1 MNPKPNESEKGK
13 MKKVLVT
20 DHISEEGIK
29 KLREFA
35 EVDVE
40 LELSNEELKE
50 RIAGYDALV
59 IRSGTKV
66 TKEIIEAGS
75 KDNGKGEGKGEGKLK
90 VIGRAGVGVDNIDVE
105 TATEKGIMVVNA
117 PAANTISAAEHTIA
131 MLLGLSRKIP
141 AANVSLKS
149 GVWERK
155 KHMGVE
161 VNGKVLGI
169 IGLGRVGSE
178 VVKKA
183 KGLGMRVV
191 AYDPFI
197 SQDRAGELGIT
208 LSNFK
213 EVLSLADFV
222 SLHTPLTKETH
233 HMVGAKEFELMKN
246 GVRVINCA
254 RGGLLD
260 ERALKDAIKSGKV
273 AGAALDVFEEEPP
286 SSGERELLELEEV
299 VVTPHLGASTEE
311 AQKAAAINIAEEVIN
326 ALMNKPVRNAINMI
340 YVEEELMGAIKPYL
354 ALADK
359 LGRLSAQLIPKSS
372 RTEQF
377 EVSYEGEIG
386 AGGAG
391 TGIAGN
397 TRLITVAMLK
407 SFLSWFIDGVNYV
420 NAETI
425 AKKTGIKVTESKT
438 ESIENF
444 SSLISI
450 TTTTQSEKKRTVA
463 GTLFGKGDLRIVRL
477 DGFRVD
483 ASPSGYML
491 ICSFSDKPRVIG
503 PVCTI
508 LGDRGINIAG
518 MQVGREKAG
527 GEAVMVLNVDGSVS
541 GDIMEEI
548 KGVENIFDVK
558 LVRL

>member
-1 MNPKPNESEKGK
+1 MNPKLNESEKEK
-13 MKKVLVT
+13 EKKVLVT
-20 DHISEEGIK
+20 DLISEEGIK

-40 LELSNEELKE
+40 LGLSKEELKE
-50 RIAGYDALV
+50 RIAGYDALTV
-59 IRSGTKV
+59 RSGTKV
-66 TKEIIEAGS
+66 TKEIVEAGS
-75 KDNGKGEGKGEGKLK
+75 EGKLK

-197 SQDRAGELGIT
+197 SQDKAGELGIT
-208 LSNFK
+208 LSGFK
-213 EVLSLADFV
+213 EVLSLSDFI

-233 HMVGAKEFELMKN
+233 HMVGAKEFELMKT

-254 RGGLLD
+254 RGGLID
-260 ERALKDAIKSGKV
+260 EHALKDAIKSGKV

-311 AQKAAAINIAEEVIN
+311 AQKAAAIIIAEEVIN

-354 ALADK
+354 VLADK

-386 AGGAG
+386 AGGVGAG

-397 TRLITVAMLK
+397 TRLITVAILK

-425 AKKTGIKVTESKT
+425 AKKFGMKVTESKT
-438 ESIENF
+438 ETIENF

-450 TTTTQSEKKRTVA
+450 TTTTQSEKKITVA
-463 GTLFGKGDLRIVRL
+463 GTLFGKDDLRIVRL
-477 DGFRVD
+477 NGFRVD

-491 ICSFSDKPRVIG
+491 LCSFSDKPGVIG
-503 PVCTI
+503 QVCTI

-527 GEAVMVLNVDGSVS
+527 GEAVMVLNVDSSV
-541 GDIMEEI
+541 GEDTMEEI
-548 KGVENIFDVK
+548 KEVENISDVK